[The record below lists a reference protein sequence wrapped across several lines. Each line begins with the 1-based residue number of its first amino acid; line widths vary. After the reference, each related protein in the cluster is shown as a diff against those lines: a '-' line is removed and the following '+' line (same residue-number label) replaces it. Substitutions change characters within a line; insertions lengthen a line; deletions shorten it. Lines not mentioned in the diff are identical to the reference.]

1 MELRE
6 YFQALRA
13 HWKLILSMTLI
24 GVVAASA
31 LTIFIPP
38 TYASTS
44 KLFVSTSGTES
55 NTVQGNVVAQYR
67 VPSYA
72 QLLDSVQFTR
82 IVIEKLGLTELT
94 PLELVDN
101 VEVLVAD
108 KSVILEITV
117 SDPSAER
124 AQLITNTMASE
135 FVGLVT
141 LLETPDPI
149 TTVDA
154 NGVTQSTT
162 QVAPVKVT
170 VAQAGELA
178 YSPVFPDPILLLP
191 LGFLVG
197 LLLGLMLA
205 LVRHFMDNTVKT
217 TKQVEDLTGAT
228 TIGGVL
234 YDPSMASHPLFSH
247 QQTQSVTTE
256 AYRQIRTNLQYVNV
270 DHPPKI
276 IVVTS
281 SVSGEGKTT
290 TAINLALVL
299 AQSGQR
305 VALIEADLRRPRVV
319 RYLQLIGGAG
329 LTNILA
335 GKASLSELLQP
346 WGDGKLSVLAS
357 GPNPPDPSELLGSE
371 HMSRLLDE
379 LRDSHDYVIIDA
391 PPLLPVTDAAVLAVL
406 ADGVVLVTRW
416 GMTKREQL
424 RAAATTVQL
433 LEAKVLGTVLNMIPH
448 KGGSGYGYGYGYGY
462 SYQSDPNPRELI
474 SASSDGRR
482 VSRGRTTADVDAAKS
497 VASSN
502 GRGTRNMRPDGKGLG
517 YDSDTRTTAD
527 QDRVQEL
534 PAAAPR
540 GAGGSSYP
548 PARASRPRK

>member
-6 YFQALRA
+6 YLQALRS

-24 GVVAASA
+24 GIAAASA
-31 LTIFIPP
+31 VTVLVPP

-44 KLFVSTSGTES
+44 KLFVSTSGTEA
-55 NTVQGNVVAQYR
+55 NQVQGNVVAQYR

-72 QLLDSVQFTR
+72 QLLDSVQFSR
-82 IVIEKLGLTELT
+82 IVIEKLGLTDLT

-101 VEVLVAD
+101 VEVVVAD

-117 SDPSAER
+117 SDASPQR
-124 AQLITNTMASE
+124 AQAITNTMASE
-135 FVGLVT
+135 FVALVT
-141 LLETPDPI
+141 TLETPDPI
-149 TTVDA
+149 PTVDA
-154 NGVTQSTT
+154 NGVTQSVA

-178 YSPVFPDPILLLP
+178 YAPVFPDPILNLP

-197 LLLGLMLA
+197 FLLGLLLA
-205 LVRHFMDNTVKT
+205 LARHFMDNTVKSS
-217 TKQVEDLTGAT
+217 KQIEDLTGAT

-234 YDPSMASHPLFSH
+234 FDDLMATERFVQH
-247 QQTQSVTTE
+247 QTKSVTTE

-270 DHPPKI
+270 DNPPKT

-305 VALIEADLRRPRVV
+305 VVLVEADLRRPRVI

-335 GKASLSELLQP
+335 GKAELSDLLQP

-371 HMSRLLDE
+371 HMSNLLNE
-379 LRDSHDYVIIDA
+379 LRETNDYVIIDA
-391 PPLLPVTDAAVLAVL
+391 PPLLPVTDAAVLAVM

-416 GMTKREQL
+416 GVTKREQL
-424 RAAATTVQL
+424 RAAATTVRL
-433 LEAKVLGTVLNMIPH
+433 LEARVLGTVLNMVPS
-448 KGGSGYGYGYGYGY
+448 KGGGNYSYGYGYGY
-462 SYQSDPNPRELI
+462 SYQTDPNPREAI
-474 SASSDGRR
+474 DAGPEVRR
-482 VSRGRTTADVDAAKS
+482 ARANRGKTTAERS
-497 VASSN
+497 SSSN
-502 GRGTRNMRPDGKGLG
+502 GRASRGDRSNGFGI
-517 YDSDTRTTAD
+517 DS
-527 QDRVQEL
+527 E
-534 PAAAPR
+534 R
-540 GAGGSSYP
+540 GAPGEYDGGSGWP
-548 PARASRPRK
+548 PTGASGAAGRPASDQVKAARPSK